1 MRELDAAVRAAREAG
16 AIIRALYGTDV
27 DVTEKGDRAQ
37 SPLTVAD
44 TRANTAIEAILRGEF
59 PQDGWL
65 SEETEDSPARLERR
79 RVWIVDPLDG
89 TREFVLEIPELAVAI
104 ALVEDGTPIVGV
116 TYNPIR
122 DELFAAAR
130 GAGATLN
137 GRPIHVSARTTL
149 DGATLLASRS
159 EDARGEW
166 DPFKPRCRVELTG
179 SVAYKIALVAAAR
192 GDATFTL
199 TPKHEWDVCSSVCVV
214 EAAGGRVTDLA
225 GRPLRFNRPLP
236 RLDGLVASNA
246 RLHDPLLALVADSAS
261 S

>member
-1 MRELDAAVRAAREAG
+1 MRELEAAIRAAREAG

-27 DVTEKGDRAQ
+27 EVTEKGDRAQ

-44 TRANTAIEAILRGEF
+44 TRANAAIETIVRGEF
-59 PQDGWL
+59 PDDGWL
-65 SEETEDSPARLERR
+65 SEETEDSVDRLARR

-104 ALVEDGTPIVGV
+104 ALVEEGAPIVGV

-137 GRPIHVSARTTL
+137 GRAIRVSERTSL

-179 SVAYKIALVAAAR
+179 SVAYKIALVAAGR

-199 TPKHEWDVCSSVCVV
+199 TPKHEWDVCSSVCLV

-225 GRPLRFNRPLP
+225 GRPLRFNRPRP
-236 RLDGLVASNA
+236 SLDGLIASNA
-246 RLHDPLLALVADSAS
+246 RLHEPLLDLVASSSAS
-261 S
+261 